1 MSPST
6 WKSVSFLKF
15 IYFFIITLQ
24 YSYHT
29 TTITLQLQ
37 KLHQIITLQYNFK
50 AKRKENIRILKR
62 LQKSNKR
69 KHAREK
75 DERKYVAFFG
85 KKKKEERFLRHP
97 ISKHLALFFQPTS
110 NKTLLLMFEILLRT

>member
-6 WKSVSFLKF
+6 SLGRVFFFLNLF
-15 IYFFIITLQ
+15 IFFIITLQ

-29 TTITLQLQ
+29 TTFSLQLQ

-62 LQKSNKR
+62 LQKTNKR

-85 KKKKEERFLRHP
+85 KKRRKCV
-97 ISKHLALFFQPTS
+97 
-110 NKTLLLMFEILLRT
+110 